1 MQPAELHTL
10 LTPAGIGTLTWFI
23 TGSATSEWALRP
35 AMDLLAVTFQRRGC
49 PAQGAH
55 GRA

>member
-49 PAQGAH
+49 PAQGAQ